1 MDQKTFASM
10 IVKYWYFIE
19 FMGQPDFPSQSREG
33 RALCLRV
40 AKGKTNSRQITVYHT
55 LSSGSGSAKGAP
67 APDFTE
73 PGAALMFDVQLYPA
87 YQAVSDDIHLC
98 LGKMERCLFAER
110 LREVFCRD
118 VELPEKNRS
127 SVCLVGLKCN
137 VNNRYL
143 PGSVNISPL
152 LWGMHRLLE
161 HADRLTRENLA
172 DFLTVEAYESDMQSL
187 DAPLLE
193 VTQEGKVGK
202 QLTLDV
208 IRTLEEQIE
217 KTYLNRVF
225 PSEKQ
230 IDWDGA
236 MIYRRYRTE
245 KIKAEDTDFLRESDL
260 SNSFFADD
268 LHMVE
273 QAIGSKAFGK
283 TPQEQAVLDYITG
296 VFAEENPQLHWM
308 DFTRRIDLRTAWENG
323 REKEREDFFYDSLH
337 IGRAPLGKWPSR
349 FMPCLMQQLAINL
362 SWRPSADR
370 LPIFSVNGPPGTGKT
385 TLLKEIIAGNLV
397 ERANLLAQYTDPD
410 DAFVLRQFQDGD
422 KMHGGYSQYCWGYYD
437 FADDRLKDYGMLV
450 ASCNNAAVEN
460 ITKELPDGAA
470 LLKGVEPGKEEE
482 SIQEGLREVW
492 SLFRLEEAEQETYVV
507 WNPEKEKMEPR
518 QYPDLY
524 FTKLANDLAKKDE
537 GQWDRWGLISAPFG
551 KSSNLKEYAHF
562 VLKPYIKNFGWN
574 DSIQKRKDDYAKAV
588 EQFQL
593 QYDKVTAMER
603 ELAQVVGIRDASL
616 QKSAS
621 LMQEAWNMEES
632 QRKGREWLA
641 NSFGQ
646 AEKVHAQLEEAKR
659 GLEQEEQER
668 VLLQMRGLKQKD
680 ARIDAEN
687 QIQKLRQYIMQLEQS
702 RRLRDV
708 FFDLLKRPTML
719 SRTIEEQY
727 QALAEIEQL
736 IKRESEN
743 AASLQRQLEHQE
755 RKCAECMD
763 RKAFFEREANR
774 LQHEQFSIVN
784 QMENLRK
791 QGEECL
797 RQAKGQE
804 ETWLSALREA
814 SSRSGD
820 QAMQVLDKEFFR
832 RYSSGNDQEAT
843 AAQTANPWYTAAYN
857 REREKLFY
865 QALKLHKAF
874 LLASKACL
882 WNFKNLLLLWGYP
895 RDDDKEIVSVSQR
908 DREAAFGS
916 LFNTVFL
923 LTPVLSTTF
932 ASAGNMLSSIRRS
945 GEIGCLIVDEAGQA
959 APQMALGS
967 LYRCRRAIV
976 VGDPKQVEPVVT
988 DELDL
993 IKQVI
998 QNDFTCWYQSKT
1010 HSVQGFADRLNPI
1023 GTTYREDGKE
1033 IWEGC
1038 PLVVHRRCIS
1048 PMFELSNILSYNQIM
1063 RQQTIP
1069 PGPEKEAGFCRESS
1083 GWIQVNGSENSTA
1096 GRDHFV
1102 AEQGRAAWELI
1113 RKAFWQTNVI
1123 PSLFVITPFTSVRDG
1138 MKKMIRSQPE
1148 YETDARLQAWIEQS
1162 IGTVHTFQGKEA
1174 DQVIFL
1180 LGCDRN
1186 SLPAVRWVNTNI
1198 VNVAATRAK
1207 YRFYVI
1213 GDYSVWQNSSLFQR
1227 VKEILDRHT
1236 CGIFPES

>member
-1 MDQKTFASM
+1 
-10 IVKYWYFIE
+10 
-19 FMGQPDFPSQSREG
+19 
-33 RALCLRV
+33 
-40 AKGKTNSRQITVYHT
+40 
-55 LSSGSGSAKGAP
+55 
-67 APDFTE
+67 
-73 PGAALMFDVQLYPA
+73 
-87 YQAVSDDIHLC
+87 
-98 LGKMERCLFAER
+98 
-110 LREVFCRD
+110 
-118 VELPEKNRS
+118 
-127 SVCLVGLKCN
+127 
-137 VNNRYL
+137 
-143 PGSVNISPL
+143 
-152 LWGMHRLLE
+152 
-161 HADRLTRENLA
+161 
-172 DFLTVEAYESDMQSL
+172 
-187 DAPLLE
+187 
-193 VTQEGKVGK
+193 
-202 QLTLDV
+202 
-208 IRTLEEQIE
+208 
-217 KTYLNRVF
+217 
-225 PSEKQ
+225 
-230 IDWDGA
+230 
-236 MIYRRYRTE
+236 
-245 KIKAEDTDFLRESDL
+245 
-260 SNSFFADD
+260 
-268 LHMVE
+268 
-273 QAIGSKAFGK
+273 
-283 TPQEQAVLDYITG
+283 
-296 VFAEENPQLHWM
+296 
-308 DFTRRIDLRTAWENG
+308 
-323 REKEREDFFYDSLH
+323 
-337 IGRAPLGKWPSR
+337 
-349 FMPCLMQQLAINL
+349 
-362 SWRPSADR
+362 
-370 LPIFSVNGPPGTGKT
+370 
-385 TLLKEIIAGNLV
+385 
-397 ERANLLAQYTDPD
+397 
-410 DAFVLRQFQDGD
+410 
-422 KMHGGYSQYCWGYYD
+422 
-437 FADDRLKDYGMLV
+437 
-450 ASCNNAAVEN
+450 
-460 ITKELPDGAA
+460 
-470 LLKGVEPGKEEE
+470 
-482 SIQEGLREVW
+482 
-492 SLFRLEEAEQETYVV
+492 
-507 WNPEKEKMEPR
+507 
-518 QYPDLY
+518 
-524 FTKLANDLAKKDE
+524 
-537 GQWDRWGLISAPFG
+537 
-551 KSSNLKEYAHF
+551 
-562 VLKPYIKNFGWN
+562 
-574 DSIQKRKDDYAKAV
+574 
-588 EQFQL
+588 
-593 QYDKVTAMER
+593 
-603 ELAQVVGIRDASL
+603 
-616 QKSAS
+616 
-621 LMQEAWNMEES
+621 
-632 QRKGREWLA
+632 
-641 NSFGQ
+641 
-646 AEKVHAQLEEAKR
+646 
-659 GLEQEEQER
+659 
-668 VLLQMRGLKQKD
+668 
-680 ARIDAEN
+680 
-687 QIQKLRQYIMQLEQS
+687 
-702 RRLRDV
+702 
-708 FFDLLKRPTML
+708 ML

-755 RKCAECMD
+755 RKCAEYRD
-763 RKAFFEREANR
+763 RKTFFEREANR
-774 LQHEQFSIVN
+774 LANEQSSIIN

-791 QGEECL
+791 QREECL
-797 RQAKGQE
+797 HQAERWGGA
-804 ETWLSALREA
+804 WLSALREA
-814 SSRSGD
+814 SSRPGD

-932 ASAGNMLSSIRRS
+932 ASAGNMLSSIRRP

-1033 IWEGC
+1033 TWVGC

-1113 RKAFWQTNVI
+1113 RKAFWQTNGI

-1213 GDYSVWQNSSLFQR
+1213 GDYSVWQNSALFQR